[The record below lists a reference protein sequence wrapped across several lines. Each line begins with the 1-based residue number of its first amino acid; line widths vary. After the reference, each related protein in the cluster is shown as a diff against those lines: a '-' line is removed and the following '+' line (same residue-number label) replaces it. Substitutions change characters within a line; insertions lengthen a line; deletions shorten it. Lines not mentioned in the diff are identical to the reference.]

1 MVELLASADR
11 TQDSFSMGGLVMV
24 RRWLP
29 VVMAVMLAGT
39 FTAGVATAVSTAGS
53 GARACESSKGVLALL
68 SKKSKCPAHDRKVTL
83 GATGP
88 RGPRGTQGPRGI
100 KGGTGPQGPGALL
113 TEADSVTPGQDTQ
126 GQAVPLAGT
135 HLFAQVDCEPGN
147 GSRAAFQVGGAMQG
161 DTTFAHGTAQ
171 VAAIDGDAFYDDT
184 AGEHDLTSGTNL
196 VSAQTSGAGSGSPY
210 VAVVGEGGNDQ
221 SIYFDLLVNVG
232 STNTAPNP
240 SFTITGWLYE
250 SDSHCQ
256 ADAQVTPA
264 TAPTS

>member
-1 MVELLASADR
+1 MR
-11 TQDSFSMGGLVMV
+11 GLVMV

-39 FTAGVATAVSTAGS
+39 FTAGVATAVASSGS

-88 RGPRGTQGPRGI
+88 RGPRGARGLR
-100 KGGTGPQGPGALL
+100 GETGKQGPGALL
-113 TEADSVTPGQDTQ
+113 TEADSATPGQDTQ
-126 GQAVPLAGT
+126 GQAVPLIGT
-135 HLFAQVDCEPGN
+135 HLSAQVECEPGN
-147 GSRAAFQVGGAMQG
+147 GSRADFQVEGATDG

-171 VAAIDGDAFYDDT
+171 VAAGADNSFYEDT
-184 AGEHDLTSGTNL
+184 AGEHDLTDGTNL
-196 VSAQTSGAGSGSPY
+196 ISAQTSGPGPGSPY
-210 VAVVGEGGNDQ
+210 LAVVDATGSGE
-221 SIYFDLLVNVG
+221 SVYFDLLLNVG